1 MRTLATTFA
10 FAVVFSAAAAAQ
22 PQSSDA
28 PSNPPPMPTAPMTSP
43 SPAGA
48 AASSPF
54 RIIDPAIKELAVET
68 NDFTG
73 GCLSALDYMRADLAA
88 TERRLKARNG
98 GKIPSNQAGLVALKI
113 KRVGRQQQNCVD
125 MTKQIGAHFDI
136 AMRSLAGVEP
146 SNHPGIPARRQ
157 KIAALREK
165 FNAALKKMKVEGKS
179 AAAPDAGDGGDSADD
194 GSAQ

>member
-1 MRTLATTFA
+1 MRTLSTTFA
-10 FAVVFSAAAAAQ
+10 FAVAFAAAAAAQ
-22 PQSSDA
+22 PQSNDA
-28 PSNPPPMPTAPMTSP
+28 PVNPPPMPAAPAAPS

-48 AASSPF
+48 GSGPF
-54 RIIDPAIKELAVET
+54 RVIDPAIKELAAET
-68 NDFTG
+68 NDFSG

-88 TERRLKARNG
+88 TQRRLKARNG

-113 KRVGRQQQNCVD
+113 KRVGRQQQNCID
-125 MTKQIGAHFDI
+125 MTKQIGGHFDI

-146 SNHPGIPARRQ
+146 SSHPGIPARRL
-157 KIAALREK
+157 KIVALREK

-179 AAAPDAGDGGDSADD
+179 AAAPDADGGDSADD